1 MFHVTCRLTAK
12 NRAQLRN
19 PTLGNRV
26 WATFTFTFLLFFWNS
41 PTGQTRRRVFTL
53 DGPNDADSRLGVPLG
68 GFIDIVPHFGGEIT
82 PKPQLFFLGGGRH
95 WRFQAK
101 RAKY

>member
-26 WATFTFTFLLFFWNS
+26 WATFTFTFLLFWDS

-68 GFIDIVPHFGGEIT
+68 GFIDIVPHFGCEIT
-82 PKPQLFFLGGGRH
+82 PKPQLFFFGGGRH

-101 RAKY
+101 QAKY